1 MTTAPELT
9 VPQELVELILVDFD
23 PIDDRQSLLQI
34 SMVQMNFV
42 GPAQRLIF
50 HTLAVYGDGCY
61 PEGRDMTLLRAV
73 PLFSDSPHLAHYVR
87 SLTLKLGIDSG
98 LPEQDLAGRLLDAL
112 SGVQN
117 FVFNA
122 SRTKWDLLDAQ
133 FTTRLLRFVAA
144 PQMAHLNLIG
154 VFAVPHSVFTTLLCA
169 APVLSLHSV
178 TLPENTVDALPP
190 SSTHVCRLEN
200 VRLMFRS
207 SISLCRFLTR
217 SPMLRNLRKLTMQNF
232 HDHYTLLAQVSPTLE
247 QLHIKCTH
255 RYADFDSG
263 EATPADLSALPS
275 LRILS
280 FEMPVGDEFG
290 STARALHLPPLP
302 PSMPGRVSL
311 SSAPTLRLPLLPPS
325 IPPRASLAINFVL
338 SPFFFDDPDTLIF
351 RGEMNVSAL
360 TEYIKRIAIMPNPP
374 AGLRWNLVFPHR
386 VASPAESQIYEDT
399 VQLFRAVLRESV
411 PLLVEDGKVELLTSV
426 GTSYWDPTPEPK
438 LLSQTTLSMDP
449 GASFESR

>member
-1 MTTAPELT
+1 M
-9 VPQELVELILVDFD
+9 DFD
-23 PIDDRQSLLQI
+23 PLDDRQSLLQI
-34 SMVQMNFV
+34 SMVQINFA

-50 HTLAVYGDGCY
+50 RTLAVYGDGCY

-98 LPEQDLAGRLLDAL
+98 LPEQDLAGQLLDAL

-133 FTTRLLRFVAA
+133 FTTRLLHFVAA
-144 PQMAHLNLIG
+144 PQMTHLNLIG

-232 HDHYTLLAQVSPTLE
+232 HYHYTFLAQVSPTLE

-255 RYADFDSG
+255 RYG
-263 EATPADLSALPS
+263 EATPANLSPLPS

-302 PSMPGRVSL
+302 PSMPARASL
-311 SSAPTLRLPLLPPS
+311 PTLRLPLLPPS
-325 IPPRASLAINFVL
+325 IPPRASLSINFVL
-338 SPFFFDDPDTLIF
+338 SPFFFDDPDTFIFKF

-426 GTSYWDPTPEPK
+426 GVSYWDPRPEPR
-438 LLSQTTLSMDP
+438 LLSQTAVSM
-449 GASFESR
+449 GSEASLELH